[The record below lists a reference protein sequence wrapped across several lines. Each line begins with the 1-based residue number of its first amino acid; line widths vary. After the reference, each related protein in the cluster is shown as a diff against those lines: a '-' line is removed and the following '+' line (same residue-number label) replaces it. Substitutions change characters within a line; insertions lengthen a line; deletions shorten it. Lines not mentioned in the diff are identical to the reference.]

1 MTAAVTADV
10 SELRQKPLRQSKM
23 QNETGTIS
31 APVSLTKQEGD
42 KMIPKDAR
50 QVLQVGQK
58 LQLKISAW
66 NQAGQGVARYNGIPI
81 FVSAALPG
89 EIWETTITSVKKNY
103 AQAALLKPEKTVE
116 FRTTPRCSHYGVC
129 GSCELQH
136 MTYAATL
143 RFKTEKVEQACRSI
157 AKLDTTD
164 VLQAT
169 LPSPVN
175 QHYRQKLVYN
185 FTSAAPEATATA
197 TATATEKKGT
207 NQPQLVDLGF
217 FAPNSHNIIPIR
229 ACTAEFSTAA
239 DVRHAVLAT
248 LNCAEIRQAF
258 KRAGVKHLV
267 YKEKSGQGLFKRLML
282 RSERSNHKVVLLTFV
297 LNAAKTAYT
306 PLMAQ
311 AFALLAQKLLPSSAA
326 ERGVNTG
333 KRAAS
338 PDYAAAKESSTVAR
352 DTAAAGIAG
361 IYLNFQPEKSNK
373 IYSDD
378 FLLLAGQA
386 TITETLHITSKPLF
400 YTIGPGDFFQINPA
414 CADVLFQ
421 KALSCLKLQGSEVV
435 YDLYCGTGS
444 ISLALAQQAKKVI
457 GIEIVKSACVHAA
470 ANARLNGLSNVEFH
484 CGAAGELFPRLF
496 AQGLLADV
504 VVVDPP
510 RKGLD
515 EQTIRTI
522 LQMGAPKVLYISC
535 DPGSLA
541 RDLAKLT
548 APKIEKQQGQ
558 GTVQG
563 AAAGP
568 GRGQTQG
575 PVQGPAY
582 RIECLQPVDMFPF
595 SEHIE
600 VITLLS
606 KLDSKGHINVE
617 LPIDEIDLTSVE
629 SKATYKQI
637 QNYILEKFGL
647 KVSTLYIAQVKRKYG
662 LEVREHYNISKNE
675 NQKVLQCPIEKEEAI
690 LDALKYFRM
699 IK

>member
-1 MTAAVTADV
+1 
-10 SELRQKPLRQSKM
+10 
-23 QNETGTIS
+23 
-31 APVSLTKQEGD
+31 
-42 KMIPKDAR
+42 MIPKDAR

-282 RSERSNHKVVLLTFV
+282 RSERSNHKVLLTFV

-548 APKIEKQQGQ
+548 AQKPEEQQGQ
-558 GTVQG
+558 APQG
-563 AAAGP
+563 VGAEQAVPGP

-575 PVQGPAY
+575 TVQGPAY

-595 SEHIE
+595 SEHTE
-600 VITLLS
+600 SVALL
-606 KLDSKGHINVE
+606 
-617 LPIDEIDLTSVE
+617 
-629 SKATYKQI
+629 YK
-637 QNYILEKFGL
+637 
-647 KVSTLYIAQVKRKYG
+647 SR
-662 LEVREHYNISKNE
+662 
-675 NQKVLQCPIEKEEAI
+675 
-690 LDALKYFRM
+690 
-699 IK
+699 

>member
-1 MTAAVTADV
+1 MRPSVAGKSADCIKTAEFTRQLTAAATADV
-10 SELRQKPLRQSKM
+10 SELMQKPLRQSKM

-185 FTSAAPEATATA
+185 FTSSAPAEANA
-197 TATATEKKGT
+197 T
-207 NQPQLVDLGF
+207 NQSQLVDLGF

-229 ACTAEFSTAA
+229 ACTAEFSTAGNI
-239 DVRHAVLAT
+239 RHAVLAT

-282 RSERSNHKVVLLTFV
+282 RSERSNHKVLLTFV

-326 ERGVNTG
+326 EREVNTG
-333 KRAAS
+333 KRAAY
-338 PDYAAAKESSTVAR
+338 PDFAATKESSTVAR

-386 TITETLHITSKPLF
+386 TITETLHITSKPLL

-548 APKIEKQQGQ
+548 APKIEGQQGQ
-558 GTVQG
+558 GPAQG
-563 AAAGP
+563 AEAGP

-575 PVQGPAY
+575 TAQGPTY
-582 RIECLQPVDMFPF
+582 RIECLKPVDMFPF
-595 SEHIE
+595 SEH
-600 VITLLS
+600 
-606 KLDSKGHINVE
+606 
-617 LPIDEIDLTSVE
+617 VE
-629 SKATYKQI
+629 S
-637 QNYILEKFGL
+637 
-647 KVSTLYIAQVKRKYG
+647 V
-662 LEVREHYNISKNE
+662 
-675 NQKVLQCPIEKEEAI
+675 VLMSRVEGK
-690 LDALKYFRM
+690 
-699 IK
+699 

>member
-1 MTAAVTADV
+1 
-10 SELRQKPLRQSKM
+10 
-23 QNETGTIS
+23 
-31 APVSLTKQEGD
+31 
-42 KMIPKDAR
+42 MIPKDAR

-185 FTSAAPEATATA
+185 FTSSAPEATATA

-282 RSERSNHKVVLLTFV
+282 RSERSNHKVLLTFV

-338 PDYAAAKESSTVAR
+338 PDFAAAKESSTGAR

-386 TITETLHITSKPLF
+386 TITETLHITSKPLL

-421 KALSCLKLQGSEVV
+421 KALSCLNLQGSEVV

-484 CGAAGELFPRLF
+484 CGAAGDLFPRLF

-548 APKIEKQQGQ
+548 AQKPEEQQGQ
-558 GTVQG
+558 APQG
-563 AAAGP
+563 VGAEQAVPGP

-575 PVQGPAY
+575 TGQGPAY

-595 SEHIE
+595 SEHTE
-600 VITLLS
+600 SVALL
-606 KLDSKGHINVE
+606 
-617 LPIDEIDLTSVE
+617 
-629 SKATYKQI
+629 YK
-637 QNYILEKFGL
+637 
-647 KVSTLYIAQVKRKYG
+647 SR
-662 LEVREHYNISKNE
+662 
-675 NQKVLQCPIEKEEAI
+675 
-690 LDALKYFRM
+690 
-699 IK
+699 

>member
-1 MTAAVTADV
+1 M
-10 SELRQKPLRQSKM
+10 QKPLRQSKM

-185 FTSAAPEATATA
+185 FTSSAPEATATA

-282 RSERSNHKVVLLTFV
+282 RSERSNHKVLLTFV

-338 PDYAAAKESSTVAR
+338 PDFAAAKESSTGAR

-386 TITETLHITSKPLF
+386 TITETLHITSKPLL

-421 KALSCLKLQGSEVV
+421 KALSCLNLQGSEVV

-484 CGAAGELFPRLF
+484 CGAAGDLFPRLF

-548 APKIEKQQGQ
+548 AQKPEEQQGQ
-558 GTVQG
+558 APQG
-563 AAAGP
+563 VGAEQAVPGP

-575 PVQGPAY
+575 TVQGPAY

-595 SEHIE
+595 SEHTE
-600 VITLLS
+600 SVALL
-606 KLDSKGHINVE
+606 
-617 LPIDEIDLTSVE
+617 
-629 SKATYKQI
+629 YK
-637 QNYILEKFGL
+637 
-647 KVSTLYIAQVKRKYG
+647 SR
-662 LEVREHYNISKNE
+662 
-675 NQKVLQCPIEKEEAI
+675 
-690 LDALKYFRM
+690 
-699 IK
+699 

>member
-1 MTAAVTADV
+1 
-10 SELRQKPLRQSKM
+10 M

-282 RSERSNHKVVLLTFV
+282 RSERSNHKVLLTFV

-548 APKIEKQQGQ
+548 APKIEGQQGQ
-558 GTVQG
+558 GTGQG

-575 PVQGPAY
+575 TGQGPAY

>member
-185 FTSAAPEATATA
+185 FTSSAPEATATA

-282 RSERSNHKVVLLTFV
+282 RSERSNHKVLLTFV

-338 PDYAAAKESSTVAR
+338 PDFAATKESSTVAR

-421 KALSCLKLQGSEVV
+421 KALSCLNLQGSEVV

-548 APKIEKQQGQ
+548 APKIEGQQGQ

-563 AAAGP
+563 AAQGVGQEQAVPGP

-575 PVQGPAY
+575 TVQGPAY

-595 SEHIE
+595 SEHTE
-600 VITLLS
+600 SVALL
-606 KLDSKGHINVE
+606 
-617 LPIDEIDLTSVE
+617 
-629 SKATYKQI
+629 YK
-637 QNYILEKFGL
+637 
-647 KVSTLYIAQVKRKYG
+647 SR
-662 LEVREHYNISKNE
+662 
-675 NQKVLQCPIEKEEAI
+675 
-690 LDALKYFRM
+690 
-699 IK
+699 

>member
-1 MTAAVTADV
+1 
-10 SELRQKPLRQSKM
+10 
-23 QNETGTIS
+23 
-31 APVSLTKQEGD
+31 
-42 KMIPKDAR
+42 MIPKDAR

-185 FTSAAPEATATA
+185 FTSSAPEA

-248 LNCAEIRQAF
+248 MNCAEIRQAF

-282 RSERSNHKVVLLTFV
+282 RSERSNHKVLLTFV

-311 AFALLAQKLLPSSAA
+311 AFALLAQKLLPSSAV

-338 PDYAAAKESSTVAR
+338 PDFAAAKESSTVAR

-386 TITETLHITSKPLF
+386 TITETLHITSKPLL

-421 KALSCLKLQGSEVV
+421 KALSCLNLQGSEVV

-457 GIEIVKSACVHAA
+457 GIEIVKSACEHAA
-470 ANARLNGLSNVEFH
+470 ANARLNGLSNAEFH

-548 APKIEKQQGQ
+548 APKIEEQQGQ
-558 GTVQG
+558 GPAQG
-563 AAAGP
+563 AEAGP

-575 PVQGPAY
+575 TAQGPTY

-595 SEHIE
+595 SEHVE
-600 VITLLS
+600 TVAFLP
-606 KLDSKGHINVE
+606 KLDVDKHIDVE
-617 LPIDEIDLTSVE
+617 IKLDELDLTSAE
-629 SKATYKQI
+629 SKASYAQI
-637 QNYILEKFGL
+637 KEYILEKFNL
-647 KVSTLYIAQVKRKYG
+647 KVSTLYIAQIKRKCG
-662 LEVREHYNISKNE
+662 IELREHYNKPKKEKQVIP
-675 NQKVLQCPIEKEEAI
+675 QCTVEKEEAI
-690 LDALKYFRM
+690 MDALRHFKM
-699 IK
+699 INN

>member
-1 MTAAVTADV
+1 
-10 SELRQKPLRQSKM
+10 M

-282 RSERSNHKVVLLTFV
+282 RSERSNHKVLLTFV

-326 ERGVNTG
+326 ERGVNAG

-338 PDYAAAKESSTVAR
+338 PDFAAAKESSTGAR

-386 TITETLHITSKPLF
+386 TITETLHITSKPLL

-548 APKIEKQQGQ
+548 AQKPEEQQGQ
-558 GTVQG
+558 APQG
-563 AAAGP
+563 VGAEQAVPGP

-575 PVQGPAY
+575 TVQGPAY

>member
-1 MTAAVTADV
+1 MRPSVAGKSADCIKTAEFTWQLTAAATADV
-10 SELRQKPLRQSKM
+10 SELMQKPLRQSKM

-185 FTSAAPEATATA
+185 FTSSAPEA

-207 NQPQLVDLGF
+207 NQSQLVDLGF

-229 ACTAEFSTAA
+229 ACTAEFSTAGNI
-239 DVRHAVLAT
+239 RHAVLAT

-282 RSERSNHKVVLLTFV
+282 RSERSNHKVLLTFV

-326 ERGVNTG
+326 ERGINTG

-338 PDYAAAKESSTVAR
+338 PDFAAAKESSTVAR
-352 DTAAAGIAG
+352 DTAAAGISG

-386 TITETLHITSKPLF
+386 TITETLHITSKPLL

-421 KALSCLKLQGSEVV
+421 KALSCLNLQGSEVV

-457 GIEIVKSACVHAA
+457 GIEIVKSACEHAA

-548 APKIEKQQGQ
+548 APKIEEQQGQ

-563 AAAGP
+563 ASAGP

-575 PVQGPAY
+575 TVQGPAY

-595 SEHIE
+595 SEHTE
-600 VITLLS
+600 SVALL
-606 KLDSKGHINVE
+606 
-617 LPIDEIDLTSVE
+617 
-629 SKATYKQI
+629 YK
-637 QNYILEKFGL
+637 
-647 KVSTLYIAQVKRKYG
+647 SR
-662 LEVREHYNISKNE
+662 
-675 NQKVLQCPIEKEEAI
+675 
-690 LDALKYFRM
+690 
-699 IK
+699 